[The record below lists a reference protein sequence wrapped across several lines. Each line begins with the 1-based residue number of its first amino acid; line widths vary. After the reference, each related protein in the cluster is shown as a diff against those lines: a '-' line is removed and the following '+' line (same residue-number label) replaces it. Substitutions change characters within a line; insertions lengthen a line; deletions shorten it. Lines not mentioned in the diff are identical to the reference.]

1 MKRGFLS
8 EGNNDFNIAEE
19 SYYGE
24 ENVGAL
30 LLRLVSPLFCIGEIK
45 WRMVNLEEV
54 SLNISSSVFTSPS
67 FIFLVIN

>member
-1 MKRGFLS
+1 MILILLRKGTMERKMFIV
-8 EGNNDFNIAEE
+8 D
-19 SYYGE
+19 
-24 ENVGAL
+24 NVGAL